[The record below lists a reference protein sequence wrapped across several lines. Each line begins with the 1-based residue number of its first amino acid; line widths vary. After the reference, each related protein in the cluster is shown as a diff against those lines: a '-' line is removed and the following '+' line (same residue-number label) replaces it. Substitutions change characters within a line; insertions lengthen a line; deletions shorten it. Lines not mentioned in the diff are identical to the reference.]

1 MVQVIDTVGDAGGA
15 ECIRFRVR
23 RSRRDPN
30 LILGSYASAI
40 NASIAWIWNGGFHAT
55 LGAPPMMEECALP
68 TRSAMPSYGSGTKA
82 ASISRVV
89 TSEFSLWWRTNRAVI

>member
-15 ECIRFRVR
+15 ESIRFRVR

-40 NASIAWIWNGGFHAT
+40 NASIAWIG
-55 LGAPPMMEECALP
+55 M
-68 TRSAMPSYGSGTKA
+68 A
-82 ASISRVV
+82 ASTRP
-89 TSEFSLWWRTNRAVI
+89 SERHR